1 MMQPDYLKWLI
12 KEKDVIF
19 DNGKPLFCYE
29 IDYDGEETIL
39 EDWALHIRR
48 HYISD
53 KELEEE
59 CEELNIPVEDYLNKY
74 IIPQKTDSMGGT
86 ARSNTI
92 SEILFS
98 DLLEFVYNYEVPRFR
113 QYNMSGKTLSEHGT
127 DIIGYKFHNSDK
139 KPSEKDKLMA
149 VEVKAQLTS
158 KSTDP
163 IKDAVLDSAKDE
175 YRVSITLN
183 YMRRKLKNLGKTS
196 EAEDVLR
203 FQKKTKEGYNY
214 KLGYI
219 GAGISSLDIIP
230 EKNVNGRTMR
240 VVPDIEGDKLQIKTG
255 TAIFYVHGKKL
266 MDLAHEVYER
276 CKK

>member
-1 MMQPDYLKWLI
+1 MRRVRSTSRGLF
-12 KEKDVIF
+12 EK
-19 DNGKPLFCYE
+19 N
-29 IDYDGEETIL
+29 
-39 EDWALHIRR
+39 
-48 HYISD
+48 
-53 KELEEE
+53 
-59 CEELNIPVEDYLNKY
+59 
-74 IIPQKTDSMGGT
+74 IIPQKTDPMGGT

-98 DLLEFVYNYEVPRFR
+98 DLLEFVYNYEVPRCR

-127 DIIGYKFHNSDK
+127 DVIGFRFHNLDK

-158 KSTDP
+158 KSTNP

-183 YMRRKLKNLGKTS
+183 YMRKKLKMLGKTN
-196 EAEDVLR
+196 EAKDVLR

-219 GAGISSLDIIP
+219 GAGISSLDNIP
-230 EKNVNGRTMR
+230 EKKVSGKTMK
-240 VVPDIEGDKLQIKTG
+240 VIPDIEGDKLQIKTG
-255 TAIFYVHGKKL
+255 TAVFYVHGKKL

-276 CKK
+276 CTK

>member
-19 DNGKPLFCYE
+19 DNGKSLLCYE
-29 IDYDGEETIL
+29 IDYDGEEATL

-53 KELEEE
+53 EDLEEE
-59 CEELNIPVEDYLNKY
+59 CEELNMPVEDYLNKY

-86 ARSNTI
+86 ARSNSI

-158 KSTDP
+158 KSTDL
-163 IKDAVLDSAKDE
+163 IKDALLDSAKDE

-183 YMRRKLKNLGKTS
+183 YMRRKLRMLGQIR
-196 EAEDVLR
+196 EADDVLR
-203 FQKKTKEGYNY
+203 FQKKTKDGFNY

-219 GAGISSLDIIP
+219 GAGISSLDVIP
-230 EKNVNGRTMR
+230 EKNINGKTMK
-240 VVPDIEGDKLQIKTG
+240 VIPDIEGDKLQIKTG

>member
-19 DNGKPLFCYE
+19 DNGKSLLCYE
-29 IDYDGEETIL
+29 IDYDGEDAIL

-53 KELEEE
+53 EDLEEE
-59 CEELNIPVEDYLNKY
+59 CEELNMPVEDYLNKY

-86 ARSNTI
+86 ARSNSI

-158 KSTDP
+158 KSTDL
-163 IKDAVLDSAKDE
+163 IKDALLDSAKDE

-183 YMRRKLKNLGKTS
+183 YMRRKLRMLGQIR
-196 EAEDVLR
+196 EADDVLR
-203 FQKKTKEGYNY
+203 FQKKTKDGFNY

-219 GAGISSLDIIP
+219 GAGISSLDVIP
-230 EKNVNGRTMR
+230 EKNINGKTMK
-240 VVPDIEGDKLQIKTG
+240 VIPDIEGDKLQIKTG

>member
-1 MMQPDYLKWLI
+1 MTQPKYLKWLVE
-12 KEKDVIF
+12 EKNVIF
-19 DNGKPLFCYE
+19 DNGKTLFCYQ
-29 IDYDGEETIL
+29 IDYHEQEEIL
-39 EDWALHIRR
+39 EDWAIHIRR

-53 KELEEE
+53 EELKEE
-59 CEELNIPVEDYLNKY
+59 CKALNLSVEDYLKEY
-74 IIPQKTDSMGGT
+74 IIPQKKEPMGGT
-86 ARSNTI
+86 SRSNTI

-98 DLLEFVYNYEVPRFR
+98 DLLQFIYNYEVPRFR

-158 KSTDP
+158 KSTNP
-163 IKDAVLDSAKDE
+163 IEDALLDSIKDE

-183 YMRRKLKNLGKTS
+183 YMRRKLKMLGQIS
-196 EAEDVLR
+196 EADDVLR
-203 FQKKTKEGYNY
+203 FQKKTKDGYNY
-214 KLGYI
+214 KLIYI

-230 EKNVNGRTMR
+230 KKNVNGKTMR
-240 VVPDIEGDKLQIKTG
+240 VIPDIEGDKLKIKTE

-266 MDLAHEVYER
+266 MELTHEVYER

>member
-1 MMQPDYLKWLI
+1 MQPEYLKWLT

-19 DNGKPLFCYE
+19 DNGKSLFCYE
-29 IDYDGEETIL
+29 IDYDEEESIL
-39 EDWALHIRR
+39 DDWALHLRR

-53 KELEEE
+53 EELEEDS
-59 CEELNIPVEDYLNKY
+59 EELNLPVEDYLRKY
-74 IIPQKTDSMGGT
+74 IIPQKTDPMGGT

-98 DLLEFVYNYEVPRFR
+98 DLLEFVYNYEVPRCR

-127 DIIGYKFHNSDK
+127 DIIGFKFHNLDK
-139 KPSEKDKLMA
+139 SPSEKDKLMA

-158 KSTDP
+158 KSTNP
-163 IKDAVLDSAKDE
+163 IEDAVLDSVKDE

-183 YMRRKLKNLGKTS
+183 YMRKKLKMMGKTNV
-196 EAEDVLR
+196 AEDVLR

-214 KLGYI
+214 KLRYI
-219 GAGISSLDIIP
+219 GAGISSLDNIP
-230 EKNVNGRTMR
+230 EKKVNEKTMK
-240 VVPDIEGDKLQIKTG
+240 VIPNIEGDKLQIKTG
-255 TAIFYVHGKKL
+255 TAVFYVHGRKL